1 MAAIYKQIFSIE
13 FTPSGEMGLIP
24 YNGNLE
30 YGYAEKVYLHGEP
43 WMLYSLPGMVPFYR
57 DMPKTALQKR
67 LDALSSVEGINFKD
81 GKRNYYLDALLMW
94 LTLETFESTE
104 KKLGLLGV
112 SFKTVKTF
120 EDWLL
125 EVE

>member
-1 MAAIYKQIFSIE
+1 MTSIHKEIFSIK

-30 YGYAEKVYLHGEP
+30 YGYAEKVYLHGDP
-43 WMLYSLPGMVPFYR
+43 WMYYSLPSMVPFYR
-57 DMPKTALQKR
+57 EMAKTPLQKR
-67 LDALSSVEGINFKD
+67 LDALSSVEGV
-81 GKRNYYLDALLMW
+81 
-94 LTLETFESTE
+94 T
-104 KKLGLLGV
+104 
-112 SFKTVKTF
+112 FKTVKTF